1 MATVMFDPSTGV
13 TTSIGDTGDRF
24 TGLAFDSAGIL
35 YAVTGDGA
43 GVLETLYTLGLA
55 DGSPT
60 LVATLGSGN
69 DGETIAFTPDDDL
82 TYFASGEGVPNV
94 NEIFGTF
101 DPSSSIIDSI
111 TIRG

>member
-43 GVLETLYTLGLA
+43 GVLETEQEGA
-55 DGSPT
+55 
-60 LVATLGSGN
+60 VEN
-69 DGETIAFTPDDDL
+69 DRPAH
-82 TYFASGEGVPNV
+82 SC
-94 NEIFGTF
+94 
-101 DPSSSIIDSI
+101 
-111 TIRG
+111 